1 MGESFSLTRQNTMI
15 DTHARESKETLRNT
29 DLQFNHECMYIG
41 ITKIGIALL
50 PSVNPWLR
58 MDGQNP
64 IKEHIP

>member
-41 ITKIGIALL
+41 ITRIGIVLL
-50 PSVNPWLR
+50 PSVNP
-58 MDGQNP
+58 
-64 IKEHIP
+64 